1 MQDIYL
7 TWPNK
12 PTINYLGP
20 FLQMFLRIPNV
31 FTDRILPVK
40 NFVKINLL
48 KIVIFN
54 NLLICDNQSN
64 RI

>member
-20 FLQMFLRIPNV
+20 FLQMFLRIP
-31 FTDRILPVK
+31 PVK